1 MAKVKTPKPEKT
13 IDDIPFSKKVRAIW
27 RPLKRYKNELIVMS
41 ILGIFSAVANGTV
54 PLLVGRFLDALIKPS
69 QISLPHFGFV
79 PLFAV
84 LLGAWVLAQLIG
96 NSTDW
101 VIGRISRRVSTNLE
115 AQYVIDAYSH
125 ILTLPV
131 AFFKNQKSGEI
142 SELISRASWM
152 LSTIVG
158 GVIIGLAPQ
167 FLSIAVGI
175 AIGFYLQPLLASILL
190 LGILLYVITLIRII
204 LPVAGLQSKVHRLWR
219 SAYGKAYDAYA
230 NLQTVK
236 NAGAELYEQK
246 KANDAFFS
254 EEGEKGAAIQWY
266 GMEVAWND
274 INAYQRIL
282 VLGTQL
288 AIFCFSIDFVLHGT
302 LTIGDLIAFNSYA
315 AMVFG
320 PFVSLGTQWQ
330 TVQNG
335 LTAAAQAEDV
345 FEAESEVYDPP
356 NAVSLANLR
365 GDVKFDDVHFTYD
378 EGQPEV
384 LAGVSWEAKAGQVI
398 AFVGET
404 GVGKST
410 SAELISGYYFPTS
423 GTVSIDGNDIRTVS
437 LRELRSHI
445 AIVPQEVVL
454 FNSSIMDNIRYGR
467 PDASDEEVMAAAAK
481 AHADAFIDKFPEKY
495 AQVVGDRGI
504 KLSVGQKQRVAIARA
519 ILRNPRILILDE
531 PTSALDAA
539 TEQYITASL
548 EELMQGRTTFII
560 AHRLS
565 TVRQADKII
574 VLKEGKVA
582 EEGTHEELVAIE
594 DGAYRHL
601 HDLHIGLHA

>member
-1 MAKVKTPKPEKT
+1 MPKVKKEKT

-27 RPLKRYKNELIVMS
+27 RHLRQYRRELIVVS
-41 ILGIFSAVANGTV
+41 VLGIISALANGTV

-69 QISLPHFGFV
+69 TISLPHFGFV

-84 LLGAWVLAQLIG
+84 LLTVWVVVQLIG
-96 NSTDW
+96 NTTDW
-101 VIGRISRRVSTNLE
+101 IIGRISRRLTTNLE

-131 AFFKNQKSGEI
+131 SFFKNQKAGEL
-142 SELISRASWM
+142 SELLSRASWM
-152 LSTIVG
+152 ISTIVG
-158 GVIIGLAPQ
+158 SVFIGLAPQ
-167 FLSIAVGI
+167 FLSIVVGI

-190 LGILLYVITLIRII
+190 LGILLYVVTLIRII

-219 SAYGKAYDAYA
+219 TAYGKAYDAYA

-236 NAGAELYEQK
+236 NAGSEVFEQK
-246 KANDAFFS
+246 KSTDAFFGA
-254 EEGEKGAAIQWY
+254 EGAAIQWNQLE
-266 GMEVAWND
+266 MSWND

-288 AIFCFSIDFVLHGT
+288 AIFILSINFVLRGT
-302 LTIGDLIAFNSYA
+302 LTIGDLIAFNAYA
-315 AMVFG
+315 ALVFG
-320 PFVSLGTQWQ
+320 PFVTLGTQWQ
-330 TVQNG
+330 TLQNG

-345 FEAESEVYDPP
+345 FETPSEIYDPP
-356 NAVSLANLR
+356 HAIPLTNLR
-365 GDVKFDDVHFTYD
+365 GDVAFKDVHFSYE

-384 LAGVSWEAKAGQVI
+384 LSGVSWEAKAGQVI

-410 SAELISGYYFPTS
+410 STELISGYYFPNS
-423 GTVSIDGNDIRTVS
+423 GTVSIDGNDIRNVS

-454 FNSSIMDNIRYGR
+454 FNASIMDNIRYGR
-467 PDASDEEVMAAAAK
+467 PDATDEEVKAAATK
-481 AHADAFIDKFPEKY
+481 AHADMFIEKFPEKY

-531 PTSALDAA
+531 PTSALDAE
-539 TEQYITASL
+539 TERYITASL
-548 EELMQGRTTFII
+548 EELMQGRTTFIV

-582 EEGTHEELVAIE
+582 EEGTHEELLKIK
-594 DGAYRHL
+594 DGVYRHL
-601 HDLHIGLHA
+601 YELHVGLHD

>member
-1 MAKVKTPKPEKT
+1 MAKVKKGKT
-13 IDDIPFSKKVRAIW
+13 VDDIPFSKKVNAIW
-27 RPLKRYKNELIVMS
+27 RPLRRYKHELIVMS
-41 ILGIFSAVANGTV
+41 MLGIISAIANGTV
-54 PLLVGRFLDALIKPS
+54 PLLIGRFLDALIKPS
-69 QISLPHFGFV
+69 HIDLSHVGLV
-79 PLFAV
+79 PVFAL

-96 NSTDW
+96 NTTDW
-101 VIGRISRRVSTNLE
+101 IIGRISRRVSTNLE
-115 AQYVIDAYSH
+115 AQYIIDAFSH

-152 LSTIVG
+152 VSSIVG
-158 GVIIGLAPQ
+158 SVIIGLAPQ

-175 AIGFYLQPLLASILL
+175 AIGFYLQPMLASILL
-190 LGILLYVITLIRII
+190 LGILLYVVTLIRII
-204 LPVAGLQSKVHRLWR
+204 LPVAGVQSKVHRLWR
-219 SAYGKAYDAYA
+219 TAYGKAYDAYA

-236 NAGAELYEQK
+236 NAGAEVYEQQRTS
-246 KANDAFFS
+246 DAFFS
-254 EEGEKGAAIQWY
+254 EEGEKGAAVQWY
-266 GMEVAWND
+266 KMEIAWNN

-282 VLGTQL
+282 VVGTQL
-288 AIFCFSIDFVLHGT
+288 AIFCFSIDFVLRGA

-320 PFVSLGTQWQ
+320 PFVSLGSQWQ

-345 FEAESEVYDPP
+345 FEATPEVYDPP
-356 NAVSLANLR
+356 HAISLVDLKGNVAF
-365 GDVKFDDVHFTYD
+365 KDVHFAY
-378 EGQPEV
+378 EPGQPEV
-384 LAGVSWEAKAGQVI
+384 LTGVTWEAKAGQVI

-423 GTVSIDGNDIRTVS
+423 GTVSIDGHDIRTVS
-437 LRELRSHI
+437 LRELRKHI

-454 FNSSIMDNIRYGR
+454 FNASIMDNIRYGR
-467 PDASDEEVMAAAAK
+467 PEATDEEVKSAAEK

-519 ILRNPRILILDE
+519 ILRDPRILILDE
-531 PTSALDAA
+531 PTSALDAE
-539 TEQYITASL
+539 TESYITKSL

-574 VLKEGKVA
+574 VLKGGVVA
-582 EEGTHEELVAIE
+582 EEGTHDELLKIK
-594 DGAYRHL
+594 GGTYKHL
-601 HDLHIGLHA
+601 YDLHIGLHN

>member
-1 MAKVKTPKPEKT
+1 MAEEKEEEVV
-13 IDDIPFSKKVRAIW
+13 DDIPFSKKISAIW
-27 RPLKRYKNELIVMS
+27 RHLRQYKHELIIVS
-41 ILGIFSAVANGTV
+41 VLGIISAVANGTV

-69 QISLPHFGFV
+69 DITIPHYGLV
-79 PLFAV
+79 PLFV
-84 LLGAWVLAQLIG
+84 ILLGVWVIVQLIG
-96 NSTDW
+96 NTVDW
-101 VIGRISRRVSTNLE
+101 IIGRISRRLTTNLE
-115 AQYVIDAYSH
+115 ARYVIDAYAH

-131 AFFKNQKSGEI
+131 SFFKNQKAGE
-142 SELISRASWM
+142 LTDLLGRASWM
-152 LSTIVG
+152 ISSVVG
-158 GVIIGLAPQ
+158 NVIIGLAPQ

-175 AIGFYLQPLLASILL
+175 LISFYLQPLLASILL

-204 LPVAGLQSKVHRLWR
+204 LPVAGMQSKVHRMWR
-219 SAYGKAYDAYA
+219 AAYGKAYDAYA

-236 NAGAELYEQK
+236 NAGAEEYEAK
-246 KANDAFFS
+246 KSNDAFFA
-254 EEGEKGAAIQWY
+254 KDGAAVQWNQLE
-266 GMEVAWND
+266 MSWND

-288 AIFCFSIDFVLHGT
+288 AIFCLSINFVIRGT

-315 AMVFG
+315 ALVFG
-320 PFVSLGTQWQ
+320 PFISLGTQWQ

-345 FEAESEVYDPP
+345 FASDSEVYDPP
-356 NAVSLANLR
+356 SSVSLKNLR
-365 GDVKFDDVHFTYD
+365 GDVTFDDVHFSY
-378 EGQPEV
+378 EKGQPEV

-410 SAELISGYYFPTS
+410 STELISGYYFANS
-423 GTVSIDGNDIRTVS
+423 GTVSIDGHDIRTVS

-454 FNSSIMDNIRYGR
+454 FNSTIMDNIRYGR
-467 PDASDEEVMAAAAK
+467 PEATDEEVQAAAVK
-481 AHADAFIDKFPEKY
+481 AHADTFIETFPLKY
-495 AQVVGDRGI
+495 EQVVGDRGI

-519 ILRNPRILILDE
+519 ILRDPRILILDE
-531 PTSALDAA
+531 PTSALDAE
-539 TEQYITASL
+539 TERYITNSL
-548 EELMQGRTTFII
+548 EELMRGRTTFIV

-574 VLKEGKVA
+574 VLKAGKVA
-582 EEGTHEELVAIE
+582 EEGTHDELLAIQ
-594 DGAYRHL
+594 DGVYRHL
-601 HDLHIGLHA
+601 YDLHIGLHD